1 MTVLFLSYLLT
12 KVKLTVFGQ
21 TKPDEIRPVGN
32 LIKNSKQW
40 KVVKRQL
47 SLTIY
52 QYFLLNSVL

>member
-1 MTVLFLSYLLT
+1 MTVLFLYYILT
-12 KVKLTVFGQ
+12 KAKLTVFGQ
-21 TKPDEIRPVGN
+21 TKPTEIRPVGN